1 MRDGRA
7 RVSPAQP
14 TKVGFLDGRRVLHGR
29 AQRHRP
35 GSAQGIHGGSE
46 GGGLGSAEIVAADE
60 AAITYEGDPRGRV
73 VILRFPSQ
81 EAVDEWYKSEAY
93 QKALPLR
100 LNSISD
106 NWAGV
111 VKAFD

>member
-1 MRDGRA
+1 MAAVYFVAVHNVTDPDQLREYVA
-7 RVSPAQP
+7 A
-14 TKVGFLDGRRVLHGR
+14 
-29 AQRHRP
+29 A
-35 GSAQGIHGGSE
+35 GGTLSSGE
-46 GGGLGSAEIVAADE
+46 VQVIAADE
-60 AAITYEGDPRGRV
+60 AAITYEGDPRSRI

-100 LNSISD
+100 LNATSD

-111 VKAFD
+111 VKALG

>member
-1 MRDGRA
+1 MAGVYFMAVHNVTDPDQLKEYMA
-7 RVSPAQP
+7 AA
-14 TKVGFLDGRRVLHGR
+14 T
-29 AQRHRP
+29 
-35 GSAQGIHGGSE
+35 

-111 VKAFD
+111 VKAFG

>member
-1 MRDGRA
+1 MAAVYFVAVHNVTDPDQLRQYVA
-7 RVSPAQP
+7 AAS
-14 TKVGFLDGRRVLHGR
+14 
-29 AQRHRP
+29 
-35 GSAQGIHGGSE
+35 
-46 GGGLGSAEIVAADE
+46 GGGLGAAEVVAADE
-60 AAITYEGDPRGRV
+60 DAVTYEGDPRSRV

-100 LNSISD
+100 LNATSD

-111 VKAFD
+111 ARALG

>member
-1 MRDGRA
+1 MAG
-7 RVSPAQP
+7 VY
-14 TKVGFLDGRRVLHGR
+14 FLAVHNVTDPDQLREYVAAATG
-29 AQRHRP
+29 
-35 GSAQGIHGGSE
+35 
-46 GGGLGSAEIVAADE
+46 GGGLGSAEVVAADE
-60 AAITYEGDPRGRV
+60 AAITYEGDSRSRV

-100 LNSISD
+100 LNATSD

-111 VKAFD
+111 VKAFG

>member
-1 MRDGRA
+1 MAAVYFVAVHNVTDPDQLKEYVA
-7 RVSPAQP
+7 AAS
-14 TKVGFLDGRRVLHGR
+14 
-29 AQRHRP
+29 
-35 GSAQGIHGGSE
+35 GS
-46 GGGLGSAEIVAADE
+46 GLGPAEVVAADE
-60 AAITYEGDPRGRV
+60 AAITYEGDPRSRI

-81 EAVDEWYKSEAY
+81 DAVDEWYKSEAY

-111 VKAFD
+111 VKAFG